1 MKKPSGFLRTIK
13 SYSKSEKIISFILV
27 VIILLFGTKLV
38 VDNFS
43 AKVAQGKEGVYTEGF
58 ANGIFRINP
67 VYSDLNEADRD
78 VSKLVF
84 RGLTKY
90 NSKAQA
96 IVGDMAD
103 ITISEDKLTYTF
115 EIHDN
120 IKFHD
125 GEILDADDVIFTF
138 QTIVQNPEF
147 QNPLLWANFEGV
159 EINKVD
165 DMTVEFILTA
175 PNSFF
180 ITNTTVGVLPEHIL
194 SEVPIY
200 ELLNHEFNFN
210 PVGTGPYKIESPL
223 NTTMTGVT
231 QVVLERFDEFYGEL
245 PEITKMRFFG
255 YPSKQDLID
264 NSDSLNAIPKVTE
277 EVIAAMS
284 DNSRFSMSGY
294 SLPQYFAV
302 FINMEHSTLKSN
314 KVREALQLSIY
325 KNAFLDILPN
335 TIKVETPVMSL
346 DQDDYRYTANMDD
359 AKELLYD
366 AGWIK
371 FTPGEEVATEEEEI
385 SDVAADEEEE
395 EAPEVTDTEITE
407 EVVEEE
413 TGEPEVLM
421 RKNAAGTLLEFKM
434 IARLYPEDSFK
445 YKETETVLNYLQENW
460 QKAGIK
466 LNIELY
472 DVATLQ
478 EKISAKDYDLLLF
491 GQGLGYNLDLYGF
504 WHSTQAG
511 EGGLNLSNYK
521 SFAVDTM
528 IEQIRA
534 TFDEDEKDALLKKMA
549 GIIQDDIP
557 AIFLYR
563 PVYYYASDNKVQ
575 GIELDNMAFASDRFC
590 RLNEWTF

>member
-1 MKKPSGFLRTIK
+1 MKKPLGFLRIIK
-13 SYSKSEKIISFILV
+13 SYSKSEKIISILLI
-27 VIILLFGTKLV
+27 VIVLLFGAKV
-38 VDNFS
+38 FVDNFS
-43 AKVAQGKEGVYTEGF
+43 SKVAQGKEGVYTEGF
-58 ANGIFRINP
+58 QNGIFRINP

-90 NSKAQA
+90 NAEKMA

-103 ITISEDKLTYTF
+103 ITISESKLTYTF
-115 EIHDN
+115 EIHDH

-138 QTIVQNPEF
+138 KTIIQNPEF
-147 QNPLLWANFEGV
+147 QNPVLWANFEGV
-159 EINKVD
+159 EINKID
-165 DMTVEFILTA
+165 DMTVEFVLTA

-200 ELLNHEFNFN
+200 ELLNNEFNVN
-210 PVGTGPYKIESPL
+210 PIGTGPYKIGTPL

-231 QVVLERFDEFYGEL
+231 QVVLERFDGFYGEL
-245 PEITKMRFFG
+245 PEIMKMRFFG

-277 EVIAAMS
+277 EIIGS
-284 DNSRFSMSGY
+284 INENSRFSMTGY

-302 FINMEHSTLKSN
+302 FINMEHSTLKSD
-314 KVREALQLSIY
+314 KVREALQQSIY
-325 KNAFLDILPN
+325 KDAFLDIMPD
-335 TIKVETPVMSL
+335 TIRVETPVMSL

-371 FTPGEEVATEEEEI
+371 FTPGEEIETEEEEI

-395 EAPEVTDTEITE
+395 EVPEATDTEITD

-413 TGEPEVLM
+413 TGEPEVIM

-445 YKETETVLNYLQENW
+445 YIETETVFNYLQENW

-472 DVATLQ
+472 DATTLQ

-491 GQGLGYNLDLYGF
+491 GQGLGYNLDLYGY

-528 IEQIRA
+528 IEQIRK
-534 TFDEDEKDALLKKMA
+534 TFDEDEKEALLKKMA
-549 GIIQDDIP
+549 DIIHEDIP

-563 PVYYYASDNKVQ
+563 PVYYYATDNKVQ
-575 GIELDNMAFASDRFC
+575 GIKLDNMAFSADRFC

>member
-1 MKKPSGFLRTIK
+1 MKKPMGFLRIIK
-13 SYSKSEKIISFILV
+13 SYSKSEKIISLFLIAIV
-27 VIILLFGTKLV
+27 LLFGAKIF
-38 VDNFS
+38 VDS
-43 AKVAQGKEGVYTEGF
+43 YSSKVAQGKAGVYTEGF
-58 ANGIFRINP
+58 QNGIFRINP

-90 NSKAQA
+90 NSEKMA

-115 EIHDN
+115 EIQDN

-125 GEILDADDVIFTF
+125 GEVLDADDVIFTF
-138 QTIVQNPEF
+138 KTIIQNPEF
-147 QNPLLWANFEGV
+147 QNPVLWANFEGV
-159 EINKVD
+159 EINKID
-165 DMTVEFILTA
+165 DMTVEFVLTA

-194 SEVPIY
+194 NEVPIY
-200 ELLNHEFNFN
+200 EFLNHEFNFN
-210 PVGTGPYKIESPL
+210 PVGTGPYKIETPL
-223 NTTMTGVT
+223 NTAMTGVT
-231 QVVLERFDEFYGEL
+231 QVVLTRFDEFYDEL

-255 YPSKQDLID
+255 YPSKQELID

-277 EVIAAMS
+277 EVIDAINE
-284 DNSRFSMSGY
+284 DSRFSTYGY

-302 FINMEHSTLKSN
+302 FINMENSTLKSN
-314 KVREALQLSIY
+314 RVREALQQSIY
-325 KNAFLDILPN
+325 KDAFLDIMPN
-335 TIKVETPVMSL
+335 TIRVETPVMSL

-371 FTPGEEVATEEEEI
+371 FTPGEEVETEEEEI

-395 EAPEVTDTEITE
+395 EVPEVTDTEITD

-413 TGEPEVLM
+413 TGEPEVIM
-421 RKNAAGTLLEFKM
+421 RKNAAGTLLEFRM
-434 IARLYPEDSFK
+434 VARLYPENSFK

-472 DVATLQ
+472 DAATLQ
-478 EKISAKDYDLLLF
+478 EKIAAKDYDLLLF
-491 GQGLGYNLDLYGF
+491 GQGLGYNLDLYGY

-528 IEQIRA
+528 IEQIRE
-534 TFDEDEKDALLKKMA
+534 TFDEDEKEALLRKMA
-549 GIIQDDIP
+549 GIIQEDIP

-575 GIELDNMAFASDRFC
+575 GIELDNMAFTSDRFC